1 MDAHSSDPFYAE
13 VLEASAFPQRLVFNA
28 LHADYSE
35 DIPTSTELPEDRA
48 GTLVCQRLLKGGKG
62 HWGPLE
68 HPSLSILVRAD
79 HNTMM
84 QLRTHRIG
92 CTFDFQSMRYT
103 GERISKVARRELDP
117 SDVFYVRPPG
127 TYWDRQGDKYKWSQE
142 QVDETLAMCYSSAI
156 DYDNLRKMGAS
167 EEHARSV
174 LCTGYLQH
182 GLITGSLRF
191 WLHLCD
197 VRSKKDAQLEMRQL
211 MNLIELQVHRWVPEI
226 WAWYQQHRHQK
237 ALLAP

>member
-1 MDAHSSDPFYAE
+1 MDAHSSDPLYAE
-13 VLEASAFPQRLVFNA
+13 VLEAAAFPQRLVFNA

-127 TYWDRQGDKYKWSQE
+127 TYWDRQGDCLLYTSDAA
-142 QVDETLAMCYSSAI
+142 DE
-156 DYDNLRKMGAS
+156 
-167 EEHARSV
+167 
-174 LCTGYLQH
+174 
-182 GLITGSLRF
+182 
-191 WLHLCD
+191 
-197 VRSKKDAQLEMRQL
+197 
-211 MNLIELQVHRWVPEI
+211 P
-226 WAWYQQHRHQK
+226 
-237 ALLAP
+237 